1 VTDSRVRDLPK
12 NIEAEQVVLG
22 SVLLEPDTSMPI
34 IVGKLLPD
42 HFYENR
48 HRVIFSAMADMFDKG
63 TPCGVILL
71 ANRLEE
77 LGDMGAAGGRMY
89 LNELLDR
96 TSTTASLGYYVDVV
110 RNKFALRQIISAGE
124 RIEEIG
130 HDERTDVLEVLA
142 EANQLI
148 GDVDIPEDKPP
159 YIRLGDNVAMQ
170 IEVLEQIHNGSGGV
184 VGVPSGYDDL
194 DKYTSGFRDSDLIII
209 AARPGVGKCLGEGTP
224 VLMFDGSVKNVEDV
238 QTGDL
243 LIGPDSNPRKVSGT
257 TRGNGRLYKI
267 TPVKGKPYV
276 VNEDHI
282 LSVKMSPSVKGE
294 ERYVE
299 NVSVLDYLS
308 KNTRWKHHAKG
319 WRCGVD
325 WKETSVRI
333 DPYILGIWLGDGSS
347 GKPQVATADRPVV
360 DALSNFAKGRGL
372 VSKMAAVR
380 GKANTYAVV
389 KATRR
394 GPRKNSFM
402 DDLRCYG
409 IYTNKSIPSDYLIN
423 NRHNR
428 LEMLAGLLDS
438 DGELSNG
445 CYAITQKRKILS
457 EQICFL
463 ARSLGLAAYMST
475 VRKKCCN
482 NGVIGTYYSVIISGN
497 TDEIPV
503 RIAAKKALPRKM
515 NKDVCMTG
523 ISVECIGEGKYFG
536 FEVDHDGLFL
546 LGDFTVTH
554 NSSLITAITRRI
566 ALEGYKVGIFSLEM
580 SSEQILQR
588 LLCGDGRINLQKMRG
603 GFMNAEDWRR
613 LTDAAG
619 KIQSEPIYI
628 DDSPGNSLNDI
639 LTKARL
645 MKERENI
652 DIMFIDYLQLMEI
665 SGFVRNRE
673 NEVAKITRSLK
684 KLARELNIPVVA
696 LSQLTQHPSCCAITV
711 KQKYGRQVGQEQT
724 PNPSGFARI
733 WGNRARRRCSDL
745 YLS

>member
-96 TSTTASLGYYVDVV
+96 TSTTASLGYYVDIV
-110 RNKFALRQIISAGE
+110 RNKFALRQIIFAGE
-124 RIEEIG
+124 RIGEIG

-333 DPYILGIWLGDGSS
+333 DPYILGIWLGDG
-347 GKPQVATADRPVV
+347 
-360 DALSNFAKGRGL
+360 
-372 VSKMAAVR
+372 
-380 GKANTYAVV
+380 
-389 KATRR
+389 
-394 GPRKNSFM
+394 
-402 DDLRCYG
+402 
-409 IYTNKSIPSDYLIN
+409 

-482 NGVIGTYYSVIISGN
+482 NGAIGTYYSVIISGN

-566 ALEGYKVGIFSLEM
+566 ALDGYKVGIFSLEM

-696 LSQLTQHPSCCAITV
+696 LSQLNRNTEGRSGKNKRPTLADLRESGAIEQDADVVIFIYRDDYYNTETGEIDTV
-711 KQKYGRQVGQEQT
+711 VPAELIIAKQRNGPLGRVHVSFHKSFVDFYPNVYGGVDFTHE
-724 PNPSGFARI
+724 
-733 WGNRARRRCSDL
+733 
-745 YLS
+745 